1 MKFLICLLAL
11 TIHTIIKVGTSHL
24 IKHALP
30 MPVMAKSKFYNL
42 MELVNAPTIII
53 EMRMSITMT
62 SITLVSKMTAQ
73 MTFT

>member
-11 TIHTIIKVGTSHL
+11 TQHTIIKVGTSHL

-30 MPVMAKSKFYNL
+30 MPVMAISKFYNL